1 MTAAYMKEQVTAHYY
16 GDSGQSARVYTIGVD
31 VDECDA
37 PALAYAYLDPA
48 QTVPSHFSATD
59 GDKKDPDCILG
70 TQLFL
75 KKSLMITIPAARLL
89 FILEVMTAEIWDGKK
104 PRLQKMTMKM
114 SR

>member
-16 GDSGQSARVYTIGVD
+16 GDSGQSAWVYTIGVD

-59 GDKKDPDCILG
+59 GDKKDPTASWALNYFKE
-70 TQLFL
+70 QL
-75 KKSLMITIPAARLL
+75 
-89 FILEVMTAEIWDGKK
+89 
-104 PRLQKMTMKM
+104 
-114 SR
+114 